1 MRFGAFEFL
10 VILGVLDRMHGMH
23 YFSEIFRNVFAPV
36 YKTRWTRLSGVGLLA
51 FVLLLT
57 ASPSESFAWWGKAK
71 SKSSSANQTKAAP
84 SLMTQSRGAYLES
97 SLQGQ
102 RPLGKTT
109 WKFKADQQILTSPAV
124 DAEAVYIANSLGEVF
139 AVSQVSGSVVW
150 KTELKETVSHASPL
164 LSDNL
169 LLIGTEKGRLVAL
182 DKTSGQVQ
190 WEFKGTGRIDATP
203 VLDSKNGMV
212 YLATRDGKLFGV
224 SLANGEKRFEETV
237 SAAVAGSLWVYDKTL
252 FYGDASGKCVALDLD
267 THETRWVF
275 QGKGSVLGS
284 PVVSQDGAY
293 FATSQGA
300 LYALET
306 QTGQPKWTYITPGGE
321 SLYAVPAVYR
331 DTVFIADTGG
341 VITALSAKDG
351 KLKWLQH
358 FDGVFMS
365 SPSIVDDVLYITS
378 GRGSLMALDIQTG
391 GKLWEAQ
398 LKSLTQSTAVIRGS
412 KLFVGTANGY
422 LMLLE

>member
-1 MRFGAFEFL
+1 MRGMFDFRQRCFLSNPSWCGAILL
-10 VILGVLDRMHGMH
+10 V
-23 YFSEIFRNVFAPV
+23 F
-36 YKTRWTRLSGVGLLA
+36 LLA
-51 FVLLLT
+51 TIPLT
-57 ASPSESFAWWGKAK
+57 GWAWWGKAK
-71 SKSSSANQTKAAP
+71 SKAASAKQTKAAP
-84 SLMTQSRGAYLES
+84 SLVTQSRGAYLES
-97 SLQGQ
+97 SNQGL

-109 WKFKADQQILTSPAV
+109 WKFKTEQQILTSPAV
-124 DAEAVYIANSLGEVF
+124 DAEAVYIANRLGEVF
-139 AVSQVSGSVVW
+139 AVSQSSGSVVW
-150 KTELKETVSHASPL
+150 KTELKETVSHASPV
-164 LSDNL
+164 LSGNL
-169 LLIGTEKGRLVAL
+169 LLVGTEKGRLAAL
-182 DKTSGQVQ
+182 DKTSGKLL

-203 VLDSKNGMV
+203 VLDTKNQMV
-212 YLATRDGKLFGV
+212 YFATRDGKLFGV

-237 SAAVAGSLWVYDKTL
+237 STAVAGSLWVFDKTL
-252 FYGDASGKCVALDLD
+252 FYGDASGQCVALDLE
-267 THETRWVF
+267 TNKTRWVF

-284 PVVSQDGAY
+284 PVVSQEGAY

-300 LYALET
+300 LYALNT

-321 SLYAVPAVYR
+321 SFYAVPAVYR

-365 SPSIVDDVLYITS
+365 SPSIVDEVLYITS
-378 GRGSLMALDIQTG
+378 GRGTLMALDIQTG
-391 GKLWEAQ
+391 GKLWDAE